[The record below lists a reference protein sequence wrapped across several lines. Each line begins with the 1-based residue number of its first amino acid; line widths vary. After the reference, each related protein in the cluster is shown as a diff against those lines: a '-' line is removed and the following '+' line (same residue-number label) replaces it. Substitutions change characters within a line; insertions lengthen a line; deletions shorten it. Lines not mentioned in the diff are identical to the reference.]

1 MIEVKGLNYLY
12 KSYLKGAGLKGSFR
26 DFFKREFQNVSAL
39 KEVNLSIPKGQIVG
53 LLGPNGAG
61 KTTLIKILC
70 GILAPGTG
78 EVKVNLYKPY
88 LKEAV
93 FLKGIGLVLGQKSQL
108 LWDLP
113 ALETLLMLKVMY
125 EIKEEDFQQR
135 LAEMMN
141 VLNLEKKLHV
151 PVKKLSLGERIKFE
165 LVCAMIHQPPILFL
179 DEPTIGLDITSQKHI
194 YQFIRQI
201 NQDKQTTILLT
212 SHYLIDMEELAER
225 ILIILEGQLV
235 ADTTLEKL
243 QKFHQVSGRYQI
255 IFKEEV
261 PAFLR
266 DVGIV
271 DQNKL
276 ELSEQE
282 LIDYW
287 SRLEVE
293 KILSLKLVTPELA
306 DILYQIFTEGEWNH
320 EKILAD

>member
-12 KSYLKGAGLKGSFR
+12 KSYLKGAGLKGTFR

-125 EIKEEDFQQR
+125 EIKEEEFQQR
-135 LAEMMN
+135 LAEMLN

-271 DQNKL
+271 D
-276 ELSEQE
+276 
-282 LIDYW
+282 
-287 SRLEVE
+287 
-293 KILSLKLVTPELA
+293 
-306 DILYQIFTEGEWNH
+306 
-320 EKILAD
+320 